1 MGACKLQFLS
11 SSIEPKMHVFQIT
24 TLLAVSLGA
33 NAIPT
38 PYPSNSTN
46 STYLP
51 PRLITLEEHMLSP
64 SLKDEAI
71 AAGIQNAGPNILE
84 RLLDVGAGRL
94 ADMDAGHVSVQVLSQ
109 PDVGVGLEGPE
120 GCWQANDYLRAAI
133 NTHPDRF
140 AGFAV
145 LPMAFPE
152 LAAAELERSVTDLGF
167 KGAMLWNHLKNG
179 TYYDSPAFYPVFST
193 AQDLDVPLYLH
204 PTIPIPDIAA
214 KLYAGNYL
222 PGTAAIL
229 GGAAWGWHVDVGLH
243 VLRLYAAGVFDLFP
257 RLKLII
263 GHNGEG
269 LPMFMDRV
277 GQQGLRN
284 GTSFSEV
291 WKRNVWC
298 TTSGFFTVRQFRQ
311 LLQVSPIERVLYSV
325 DYPFEETTD
334 GWGFVEELARE
345 GVLTREEMD
354 AFAFGN
360 AERLVKL

>member
-1 MGACKLQFLS
+1 MR
-11 SSIEPKMHVFQIT
+11 IFQLT
-24 TLLAVSLGA
+24 TLLALSLGT

-38 PYPSNSTN
+38 LYPFNSTNSTN

-64 SLKDEAI
+64 SLEAEAI

-84 RLLDVGAGRL
+84 KLLDVGAGRL
-94 ADMDAGHVSVQVLSQ
+94 ADMDTGHVNVQVLSQ
-109 PDVGVGLEGPE
+109 PDVGVGLEDPE
-120 GCWQANDYLRAAI
+120 GCREANDYLRAAI
-133 NTHPDRF
+133 DAYPDRF

-152 LAAAELERSVTDLGF
+152 LAAAELERSVKGLGF

-179 TYYDSPAFYPVFST
+179 TYYDSPAFHPVFAT

-204 PTIPIPDIAA
+204 PTTPAPDVAA
-214 KLYAGNYL
+214 RLYAGNYF
-222 PGTAAIL
+222 PATAALL
-229 GGAAWGWHVDVGLH
+229 GGSAWGWHVDVGLH
-243 VLRLYAAGVFDLFP
+243 VLRLYVAGVFDLFP

-269 LPMFMDRV
+269 LPIFVDRV

-291 WKRNVWC
+291 WKRNIWC

-311 LLQVSPIERVLYSV
+311 LLQVSPVERVLYSV

-334 GWGFVEELARE
+334 GWAFAEELARE
-345 GVLTREEMD
+345 GVLSRSEMD
-354 AFAFGN
+354 AFAYKN
-360 AERLVKL
+360 AEKLLKL